1 MTLFSFEH
9 SELAVN
15 LKYTGI
21 ANECVCIIPK
31 KQETIRLIGDHIS
44 STQVIQTGVPKGSV
58 FGPFL
63 FLLYIN
69 NLNKYIKNL
78 RVYLSAD
85 DTNIL
90 LSNDHLN
97 Y

>member
-1 MTLFSFEH
+1 MNAFASY
-9 SELAVN
+9 
-15 LKYTGI
+15 LK
-21 ANECVCIIPK
+21 NR
-31 KQETIRLIGDHIS
+31 KQFVLIDDHVS

-63 FLLYIN
+63 FLLCIN
-69 NLNKYIKNL
+69 NPNKYIKNSG
-78 RVYLSAD
+78 VYVSAD

-90 LSNDHLN
+90 LSNDYLN

>member
-1 MTLFSFEH
+1 MNAFASY
-9 SELAVN
+9 
-15 LKYTGI
+15 LKNG
-21 ANECVCIIPK
+21 
-31 KQETIRLIGDHIS
+31 KQFVLIGDHIS
-44 STQVIQTGVPKGSV
+44 STQVIQAGVPKGSV

-69 NLNKYIKNL
+69 NLNKYIKNS
-78 RVYLSAD
+78 RVYLSGD